1 MTKTVGRGKYKSC
14 SEETEAGYEKR
25 KQDDWKSR
33 IRTTNTEVERGE
45 DRRIICVTRDKC
57 TIMKNRN
64 IDNRKKEERKKDGG
78 KSTKWRQNKHKTREK
93 VMGMGMLKGGK
104 KRRT

>member
-1 MTKTVGRGKYKSC
+1 MR
-14 SEETEAGYEKR
+14 
-25 KQDDWKSR
+25 
-33 IRTTNTEVERGE
+33 E

-78 KSTKWRQNKHKTREK
+78 KSTTWR
-93 VMGMGMLKGGK
+93 
-104 KRRT
+104 

>member
-1 MTKTVGRGKYKSC
+1 M
-14 SEETEAGYEKR
+14 
-25 KQDDWKSR
+25 
-33 IRTTNTEVERGE
+33 GE

-78 KSTKWRQNKHKTREK
+78 KSTKWRQNKHKTRGSRIVTREN